1 VRKSPPRPPPPP
13 PQRRRSG
20 LAAPSGLNPAQKTR
34 SAHTTARSSR
44 VPLLS
49 TLPPSQ
55 VHRAASGSRQRRA
68 AESIPRPKTRVPDS
82 TVTQAVLGSQ
92 GTLLDLVDNLLNRG
106 VLVTGEAVLGVAQ
119 VDLIYLRLTA
129 LLAAADKIFPADR
142 SRGGSR

>member
-1 VRKSPPRPPPPP
+1 
-13 PQRRRSG
+13 
-20 LAAPSGLNPAQKTR
+20 LAAPSGLNPAQKTK
-34 SAHTTARSSR
+34 SVHTTTRSSR

-49 TLPPSQ
+49 TLPPSGVQ
-55 VHRAASGSRQRRA
+55 GVTSGSRQRRP
-68 AESIPRPKTRVPDS
+68 AEAIPRPKSRVPDS

-142 SRGGSR
+142 PRREAP